1 MAQILAIAY
10 NTGTQIKGTLQY
22 GVLAVSNSNRD
33 YSNNYGGVTWWAT
46 PDLSQRYVICYPDP
60 SGTHPTPFE
69 GVFANLGF
77 CKVASLSGVTLKGKS
92 GNCPLS
98 QFL

>member
-10 NTGTQIKGTLQY
+10 NIGTNIPGTLQY

-46 PDLSQRYVICYPDP
+46 PDLDQRYVICYPQPD
-60 SGTHPTPFE
+60 GTHPTSIE
-69 GVFANLGF
+69 GVTSYLGF
-77 CKVASLSGVTLKGKS
+77 WGSETKTEQDFLYLANNINSLIL
-92 GNCPLS
+92 
-98 QFL
+98 